1 MRSHGLPEFHNP
13 IVAGRSITFTV
24 TPDEPVH
31 SPQYVRAE
39 AACRDL
45 LPAGLPVP
53 GQALTVADQVHY
65 LKAVACMRAHGFE
78 NFPDPSFTDGIAHFT
93 PPQGVNENSPKLQ
106 EAFAACRKAAPVRI
120 AVQRLSNVNPEAV
133 PSIRVN
139 NRRVGDIPDRV
150 RPRSPAFTPAKRS
163 DRRP

>member
-13 IVAGRSITFTV
+13 IVAGRAITFTV

-45 LPAGLPVP
+45 LSAGLLVP
-53 GQALTVADQVHY
+53 GQALTVADQVDY

-78 NFPDPSFTDGIAHFT
+78 NFPDPSFTDGIAHFA
-93 PPQGVNENSPKLQ
+93 PPPGVNQNSPKLQ
-106 EAFAACRKAAPVRI
+106 EVFAACRRLFGPDCRTAVEQRQSGSGPVDPC
-120 AVQRLSNVNPEAV
+120 QQSPG
-133 PSIRVN
+133 
-139 NRRVGDIPDRV
+139 RRHPDRV

>member
-1 MRSHGLPEFHNP
+1 MRSHGLPAFHNP
-13 IVAGRSITFTV
+13 IVAGRAITFTV

-78 NFPDPSFTDGIAHFT
+78 NFPDPSFTDGIAHST
-93 PPQGVNENSPKLQ
+93 
-106 EAFAACRKAAPVRI
+106 R
-120 AVQRLSNVNPEAV
+120 
-133 PSIRVN
+133 
-139 NRRVGDIPDRV
+139 
-150 RPRSPAFTPAKRS
+150 RPRASITTRRSSKKRLRLAGRLLRS
-163 DRRP
+163 GLPYSG